1 MARTAAAFKRLS
13 PTYKA
18 LVALVAPIGTIIA
31 TLLALNVIQ
40 PFGEDAFAAGVDRTA
55 EAATAAVNVR
65 VTADDL
71 AFDAAGDF
79 DYRAGQGSLQ
89 YDFSRTPGSESL
101 TGIDTVYSRGQ
112 VYMRLGAGARP
123 WIHADLATAHED
135 LANFTEAAG
144 LDAPPPELASLSAL
158 DFTDPSRA
166 LAELR
171 RAAEVEEIGT
181 ETIFSVPTRGYR
193 GVVPP
198 DEEGGRELTATAWIG
213 ADDLIRRLELE
224 GDGLELRID
233 FTEFGKPVDVE
244 VPATGRVQKLGDVL
258 DRLLEQQLA

>member
-1 MARTAAAFKRLS
+1 MARTTAAFKRLS
-13 PTYKA
+13 PAYKVI
-18 LVALVAPIGTIIA
+18 VALVAPIGTIIA

-55 EAATAAVNVR
+55 EAATAALNLQ
-65 VTADDL
+65 VTAEGI

-79 DYRAGQGSLQ
+79 DYRARRGQLE
-89 YDFSRTPGSESL
+89 YDFSRTPGSEAL

-112 VYMRLGAGARP
+112 VYMRLGAGERP

-135 LANFTEAAG
+135 LQKFTEAAG

-166 LAELR
+166 LAALR
-171 RAAEVEEIGT
+171 RATDVEEIGT
-181 ETIFSVPTRGYR
+181 ETIFSVQTRGYR

-198 DEEGGRELTATAWIG
+198 GEEGGEPLNATAWIG
-213 ADDLIRRLELE
+213 GDDLIRRLELE
-224 GDGLELRID
+224 GDDLQVTID

-244 VPATGRVQKLGDVL
+244 VPAAGSVQELGDAL
-258 DRLLEQQLA
+258 DRLLEQLLA